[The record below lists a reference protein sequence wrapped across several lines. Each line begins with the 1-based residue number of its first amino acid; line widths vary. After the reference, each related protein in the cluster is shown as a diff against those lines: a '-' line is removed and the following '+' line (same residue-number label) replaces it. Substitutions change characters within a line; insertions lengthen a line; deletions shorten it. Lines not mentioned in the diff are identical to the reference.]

1 MGDFVFMQNFILRI
15 SHTFYRKDSYFELMI
30 HIGEEIKEL
39 LRKKRMK
46 VVDFSRKIDTN
57 RNNSY
62 DIFTRKSIDTNLLL
76 KISEVLEFDFFR
88 LYSIPISQ
96 NKLVQQLID
105 PLEAHKDYEELKRKL
120 EKLEKEN
127 QSLNERIKDKEL
139 IIQLMRRNDS

>member
-1 MGDFVFMQNFILRI
+1 MLFVFCKILSCTLGI
-15 SHTFYRKDSYFELMI
+15 LFFRKDNYFELMI
-30 HIGEEIKEL
+30 HIGEEIQEL

-62 DIFTRKSIDTNLLL
+62 DIFSRKSIDTNLLL

-96 NKLVQQLID
+96 NKLVQQLVD
-105 PLEAHKDYEELKRKL
+105 PLEALKDHEDLKRKL

-139 IIQLMRRNDS
+139 IIQLMRRID

>member
-1 MGDFVFMQNFILRI
+1 MLFVFCKILSCVLGI
-15 SHTFYRKDSYFELMI
+15 LFFRKDNYFELMI
-30 HIGEEIKEL
+30 HIGEEIQEL

-62 DIFTRKSIDTNLLL
+62 DIFSRKSIDTNLLL

-96 NKLVQQLID
+96 NKLVQQLVD
-105 PLEAHKDYEELKRKL
+105 PLEALKDHEDLKRKL

-139 IIQLMRRNDS
+139 IIQLMRRID